1 MTVDLSTLKVGDK
14 VRSRAGK
21 VSTVTKIEL
30 EPESAYPFIVQTT
43 GNMSCGFCQDGS
55 WRLGYANYCDIV
67 EITPKEETK
76 VAVDLSTLE
85 VGDSVVLRNGRIVEV
100 LEIGFS
106 KSLSLYPNRVVAL
119 WELAREPYGK
129 WYTDDGY
136 FISKEEHAIDII
148 QILKKPTEAHTI
160 THTAQTPAEYV
171 SPTGAKR
178 NSVGKAPLGYFPL
191 DLAEGAAAVM
201 AYGAGKYSPGNY
213 RKGFPPAEALHSLMR
228 HVAAVQAAVEA
239 DDKDGSAGLLLDAE
253 SGQAHIHHVV
263 TSALI
268 LVQSMKKEG
277 WGV

>member
-1 MTVDLSTLKVGDK
+1 MNQ
-14 VRSRAGK
+14 
-21 VSTVTKIEL
+21 
-30 EPESAYPFIVQTT
+30 Y
-43 GNMSCGFCQDGS
+43 
-55 WRLGYANYCDIV
+55 DIV
-67 EITPKEETK
+67 EIIPKEETK

-85 VGDSVVLRNGRIVEV
+85 AGDSVVLRDGRIVEV
-100 LEIGFS
+100 LEIGFGN
-106 KSLSLYPNRVVAL
+106 SLSLYPNRVVAL
-119 WELAREPYGK
+119 WKLAREPYGK
-129 WYTDDGY
+129 WYSDDGY
-136 FISKEEHAIDII
+136 FIAKEEHAIDIV
-148 QILKKPTEAHTI
+148 QILKNPAEAPTANASSTS
-160 THTAQTPAEYV
+160 PAEYV

-213 RKGFPPAEALHSLMR
+213 RKGFPPVEALHSLMR

-277 WGV
+277 WKV